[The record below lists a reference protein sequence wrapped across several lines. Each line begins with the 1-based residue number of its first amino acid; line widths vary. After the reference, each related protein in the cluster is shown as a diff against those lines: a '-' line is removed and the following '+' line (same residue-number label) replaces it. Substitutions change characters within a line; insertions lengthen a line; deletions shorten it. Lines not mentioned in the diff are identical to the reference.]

1 MPKLIVKLKQNTP
14 MVHFQAEESGATLR
28 ASAVKPALDKFL
40 ISLLGFAKTKP
51 WMHDTT
57 NKALNYRMTF
67 QINPNNNPNNNE
79 ILENNKLKKGKP
91 YFGKSEGVLS
101 KDLIMTIISE
111 EEDLI
116 CEIKENIKDFFILN
130 NFGIRGTK
138 GYGSFQVY
146 SINNERPLSYKEE
159 DIAKAIKLLPERFE
173 YQLYKLPKSYHD
185 QINDGKNDKKKDWEI
200 VLEAINDTYSK
211 IKREKDSTKEIKRF
225 ASSLIFKPLRFGD
238 GNLHVFILLKKIP
251 TKEEFSLVNFMEEES
266 KKGLV
271 KRVTAGG
278 DAR

>member
-146 SINNERPLSYKEE
+146 SINNEGPLSYIEE
-159 DIAKAIKLLPERFE
+159 NIAEAIKHLPERFE
-173 YQLYKLPKSYHD
+173 YRLYELPESYHD

-225 ASSLIFKPLRFGD
+225 ASPLIFKPLRFGD

-251 TKEEFSLVNFMEEES
+251 TKEEFSLVNFMEDES